1 MIRRTIQPVLEELLE
16 QFPVVTVTGPRQA
29 GKTTLCRAV
38 LPHLPYVNLER
49 PDIRERALDDPL
61 GFLRRYPNGVVID
74 EVQRA
79 PELLSYVQVQVD
91 ETRRPGQFVLTGSQ
105 NLNLSQGISQSLAG
119 RTALLRLLPLSIEE
133 ALQAREPLSVDEM
146 IFRGFYP
153 RLYEQDLE
161 PTRTLGDYFET
172 YVERDVRQLS
182 ELRDL
187 ATFQRFVRLVAG
199 RIGQLVNFSKLG
211 GDAGV
216 SHSTVSEWLSLL
228 EASYVIF
235 RLPPFFANISK
246 RLVKSPKIYFVDV
259 GLAAYLL
266 GIENRDQLFS
276 HPLRGELFENLI
288 VAEALK
294 LRTHMGKRGDNLF
307 FYRDSGGLEVDLI
320 YSLADR
326 LIAVEAKSGATVQRG
341 FFKALNKLDDILG
354 ERVLARV
361 LVHDGDET
369 YEHLGAT
376 VTRPVDFAD
385 VLRQLA

>member
-1 MIRRTIQPVLEELLE
+1 MVLVTSSGDQAHDTASSRRSTKAISGRDGDRPTAGGQDDTVSGG
-16 QFPVVTVTGPRQA
+16 VTSSA
-29 GKTTLCRAV
+29 
-38 LPHLPYVNLER
+38 
-49 PDIRERALDDPL
+49 
-61 GFLRRYPNGVVID
+61 
-74 EVQRA
+74 
-79 PELLSYVQVQVD
+79 
-91 ETRRPGQFVLTGSQ
+91 
-105 NLNLSQGISQSLAG
+105 
-119 RTALLRLLPLSIEE
+119 
-133 ALQAREPLSVDEM
+133 
-146 IFRGFYP
+146 
-153 RLYEQDLE
+153 
-161 PTRTLGDYFET
+161 DYFET

-216 SHSTVSEWLSLL
+216 SHSTAREWLSLL

-288 VAEALK
+288 VTEALK
-294 LRTHMGKRGDNLF
+294 LRTHSGKRGDNLF
-307 FYRDSGGLEVDLI
+307 FYRDAGGLEADLI

-369 YEHLGAT
+369 YEHARAT
-376 VTRPVDFAD
+376 VTRPADFAD
-385 VLRQLA
+385 VLRRLAKS